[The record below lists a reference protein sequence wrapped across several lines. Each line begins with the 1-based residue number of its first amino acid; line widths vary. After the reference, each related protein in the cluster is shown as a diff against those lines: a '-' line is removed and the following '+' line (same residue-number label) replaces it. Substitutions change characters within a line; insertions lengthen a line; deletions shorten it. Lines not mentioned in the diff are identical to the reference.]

1 MGTAVVG
8 EEALSLDDHL
18 YLSFLDRFETKFV
31 AQGPYQNRTIFESLD
46 LAWSLLRAFPKELL
60 KKIPKKT
67 LAAHYARKAQDGAAE
82 ARRRRERPFPVKHRS
97 VSYIQTR
104 RRGTARAPR
113 GSPGARTPRR
123 APCAA

>member
-1 MGTAVVG
+1 MGRDVLAMKAVVG

-60 KKIPKKT
+60 KNCLLYTSPSPRDAT
-67 LAAHYARKAQDGAAE
+67 LSRMPSSA
-82 ARRRRERPFPVKHRS
+82 
-97 VSYIQTR
+97 
-104 RRGTARAPR
+104 
-113 GSPGARTPRR
+113 
-123 APCAA
+123 

>member
-1 MGTAVVG
+1 MGRDVLAMKAVVG

-67 LAAHYARKAQDGAAE
+67 LAAHYARKAQEGAAE
-82 ARRRRERPFPVKHRS
+82 AKEAS
-97 VSYIQTR
+97 
-104 RRGTARAPR
+104 
-113 GSPGARTPRR
+113 
-123 APCAA
+123 